1 MATKVQKEKVVQDLK
16 ENFAKSALAVVTDYR
31 GLSMTEMTELRK
43 RLYKIKAD
51 YKVAKNTLI
60 KIATKD
66 TPFSGLESLLEGP
79 SAVLL
84 SSGDPSESTKTIV
97 EFFKE
102 IEKGDLKGGFYD
114 GKLLS
119 KEELKVLA
127 TLPSKEVLLGQIA
140 GLLTAN
146 VGSIAGCLES
156 LIRDIALLAE
166 EVAKKNA
173 AGTPAVAAAAVETP
187 AVAAAA
193 VETPAVAAAVE
204 TPAAETAAVEPE
216 KPAQ

>member
-1 MATKVQKEKVVQDLK
+1 M
-16 ENFAKSALAVVTDYR
+16 
-31 GLSMTEMTELRK
+31 
-43 RLYKIKAD
+43 
-51 YKVAKNTLI
+51 
-60 KIATKD
+60 
-66 TPFSGLESLLEGP
+66 ESLLEGP
-79 SAVLL
+79 SAILL

-173 AGTPAVAAAAVETP
+173 TGTPAVAAT
-187 AVAAAA
+187 
-193 VETPAVAAAVE
+193 
-204 TPAAETAAVEPE
+204 AVEPE
-216 KPAQ
+216 KPAS

>member
-1 MATKVQKEKVVQDLK
+1 MATTEQKEKVVQDLK

-51 YKVAKNTLI
+51 YKVAKNTLV

-79 SAVLL
+79 NAILL
-84 SSGDPSESTKTIV
+84 SSGDPSESTKTLV

-146 VGSIAGCLES
+146 AGSIAGCLES
-156 LIRDIALLAE
+156 LIRDIALLSE

-173 AGTPAVAAAAVETP
+173 GGATAVE
-187 AVAAAA
+187 AA
-193 VETPAVAAAVE
+193 P
-204 TPAAETAAVEPE
+204 AETAAVDTTE
-216 KPAQ
+216 KPVE